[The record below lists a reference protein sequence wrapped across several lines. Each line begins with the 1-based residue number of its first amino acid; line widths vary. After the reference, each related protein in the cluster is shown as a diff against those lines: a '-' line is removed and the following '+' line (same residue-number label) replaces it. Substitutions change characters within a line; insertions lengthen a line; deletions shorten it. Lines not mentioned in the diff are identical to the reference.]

1 MFGSWI
7 DRVLFPSQV
16 ICREVDPRCLVPVDA
31 TMVEVNGGAVLIGER
46 MIVATVEF
54 MSEDSRQEMVA

>member
-16 ICREVDPRCLVPVDA
+16 ICCEVDPRCLVLVDA
-31 TMVEVNGGAVLIGER
+31 TMVEANGGTILVSER
-46 MIVATVEF
+46 MIIATVEF
-54 MSEDSRQEMVA
+54 TSKDSRQEMVA